1 MSNVNNYTDQQTGK
15 KLFVLIGSSVGFT
28 LLASLVMSVILL
40 FMTMANGGDLT
51 EIAPDI
57 TFLKISQ
64 LIVTVVTFF
73 VPVLLL
79 SKISRV
85 KSKIFVRA
93 DKGLSLVIFA
103 LAVLLMIAIQPL
115 MNATADWFSNWSLP
129 SSLSWFEHWLK
140 NMEKQ
145 NLELVRQFLDVNSA
159 GGLLFNVL
167 VVAIAPA
174 ICEEFFFRG
183 GLQQVFYARMNKHVA
198 IWLAAAV
205 FSAVH
210 MEVSGFFPR
219 MVLGA
224 SFGYLFIWTGSIWAP
239 VIAHFVNNLCGVVTE
254 YLIFNH
260 MIDKHIEKI
269 GTGDTLWT
277 TVLGSVVFLVSLW
290 FIYRLSKRKGSEAG
304 IANLEVE
311 GRDRFK

>member
-1 MSNVNNYTDQQTGK
+1 MSNVDNYTDQQTGK
-15 KLFVLIGSSVGFT
+15 KLFVLIGSSVGLT
-28 LLASLVMSVILL
+28 LLASLVISVILL
-40 FMTMANGGDLT
+40 FKTMANGGDLN
-51 EIAPDI
+51 EITPDI
-57 TFLKISQ
+57 MFLKISQ
-64 LIVTVVTFF
+64 LIVTVVTFL

-79 SKISRV
+79 SRISRI

-93 DKGLSLVIFA
+93 DKGLSFVTFL

-129 SSLSWFEHWLK
+129 SSLSWLEHWLK

-159 GGLLFNVL
+159 GGLLFNIL

-174 ICEEFFFRG
+174 VCEEFFFRG

-260 MIDKHIEKI
+260 MIDKHVEKV
-269 GTGDTLWT
+269 GTGDTLWA
-277 TVLGSVVFLVSLW
+277 TVLGSAVFLASLW
-290 FIYRLSKRKGSEAG
+290 FVYQLNKRKGSEQG
-304 IANLEVE
+304 LRI
-311 GRDRFK
+311 

>member
-15 KLFVLIGSSVGFT
+15 KLFVLIGSSVGLT

-40 FMTMANGGDLT
+40 FITMAKGGDLT

-57 TFLKISQ
+57 MFLKISQ

-79 SKISRV
+79 CKISRI

-93 DKGLSLVIFA
+93 DKWLSPVIVM

-115 MNATADWFSNWSLP
+115 MNATADWLSNWSLP
-129 SSLSWFEHWLK
+129 SSLSWLEHWLK

-145 NLELVRQFLDVNSA
+145 NLELVRQFLDVNSV
-159 GGLLFNVL
+159 GGLLFNIL

-260 MIDKHIEKI
+260 MIDKNIEKV
-269 GTGDTLWT
+269 GTGDTLWA
-277 TVLGSVVFLVSLW
+277 TVLGSVIFLVALL
-290 FIYRLSKRKGSEAG
+290 FIYRLNKSDLSESNA
-304 IANLEVE
+304 
-311 GRDRFK
+311 

>member
-1 MSNVNNYTDQQTGK
+1 MSNVNNYADQQTGK
-15 KLFVLIGSSVGFT
+15 KLFVLIGSSVGLT

-40 FMTMANGGDLT
+40 FKTIASGGDLT

-79 SKISRV
+79 SKISRI
-85 KSKIFVRA
+85 KSQIFVRA
-93 DKGLSLVIFA
+93 DKGLSLVTFT
-103 LAVLLMIAIQPL
+103 LAVFLMIAIQP
-115 MNATADWFSNWSLP
+115 MFNATADWFSNWSLP
-129 SSLSWFEHWLK
+129 SSLSWLEHWLK

-145 NLELVRQFLDVNSA
+145 NLELVRNFLDVNSA
-159 GGLLFNVL
+159 GGLLFNIL

-210 MEVSGFFPR
+210 MEVSGFLPR
-219 MVLGA
+219 MLLGA
-224 SFGYLFIWTGSIWAP
+224 SFGYLFVWTGSIWAP

-260 MIDKHIEKI
+260 MIDKNIEKV

-277 TVLGSVVFLVSLW
+277 TVLGSVVFLTSLW
-290 FIYRLSKRKGSEAG
+290 FIYRLNKSDISES
-304 IANLEVE
+304 NP
-311 GRDRFK
+311 

>member
-1 MSNVNNYTDQQTGK
+1 MSNVDNYKDQQTGK
-15 KLFVLIGSSVGFT
+15 KMFILIGSSVGLT
-28 LLASLVMSVILL
+28 LLTSLVISVILL
-40 FMTMANGGDLT
+40 FKTMANGGNLN
-51 EIAPDI
+51 EIRPDI

-64 LIVTVVTFF
+64 LIVTVVTFL

-93 DKGLSLVIFA
+93 DKGLSFVPFL
-103 LAVLLMIAIQPL
+103 LAVLLMLAIQPL

-129 SSLSWFEHWLK
+129 SSFAWLEHWLK

-145 NLELVRQFLDVNSA
+145 NLELVRNFLDVNSA
-159 GGLLFNVL
+159 GGLLFNIL

-210 MEVSGFFPR
+210 MEVSGFLPR

-260 MIDKHIEKI
+260 MIDKNIEKV
-269 GTGDTLWT
+269 GTGDTLWA
-277 TVLGSVVFLVSLW
+277 TVLGSAVFLASLW
-290 FIYRLSKRKGSEAG
+290 LVYRLHKSDLSES
-304 IANLEVE
+304 NT
-311 GRDRFK
+311 